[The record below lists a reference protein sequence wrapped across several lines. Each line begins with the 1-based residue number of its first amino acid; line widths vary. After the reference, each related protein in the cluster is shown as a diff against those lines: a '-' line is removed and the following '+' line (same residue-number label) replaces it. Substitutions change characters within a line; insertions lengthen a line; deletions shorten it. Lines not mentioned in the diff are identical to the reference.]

1 VTTDSALHTGSDSVS
16 QQTNR
21 NYTELSFKGRRR
33 LVPAVRVAGRT
44 VVLTGRLI
52 RIATVQ
58 SADYVEG
65 GSVMDPE
72 EVRRALAGIGRTAD
86 IFTFTQNVGDEE
98 PRFPY
103 YHEWDN
109 AAAVSSADYDRWWKG
124 LSEHSRRNVRLASKR
139 GVTVEVANFDDKF
152 VKAIKSLYDETPV
165 RTGRLFWHYGKD
177 LETIRKENSSFLD
190 RSEFLGAF
198 HGEQLIGFMKF
209 VYVGNSAQVMQFL
222 LSQSH
227 LDKKAGNALIAKA
240 MEICHRKGMAHLIYC
255 KFTYGAKKPDSLAE
269 FKRRNGFVE
278 VKFPQY
284 FVPFTMRGRI
294 ILALKLHRGIQGIL
308 PAEVIQV
315 LLRIRSGL
323 LHLVTL
329 AQSRRHRSLGGAPI
343 GG

>member
-1 VTTDSALHTGSDSVS
+1 M
-16 QQTNR
+16 NN
-21 NYTELSFKGRRR
+21 NYTELSVKGRRH
-33 LVPAVRVAGRT
+33 LVPAVRIGGRT
-44 VVLTGRLI
+44 VVLTGRLL
-52 RIATVQ
+52 RIASVQ
-58 SADYVEG
+58 SAEYVEG

-109 AAAVSSADYDRWWKG
+109 AAAVSSADYDQWWKG

-139 GVTVEVANFDDKF
+139 GVTVQVATLDDTF
-152 VKAIKSLYDETPV
+152 VKGIKGLYDETPV

-177 LETIRKENSSFLD
+177 LETVRKDNGSFLD

-198 HGEQLIGFMKF
+198 SGDKLIGFMKF
-209 VYVGNSAQVMQFL
+209 VYVGNSAHVMQFL

-240 MEICHRKGMAHLIYC
+240 MQICHTKGMSHLIYC
-255 KFTYGAKKPDSLAE
+255 KFTYGAKRADSLAE

-278 VKFPQY
+278 VRFPQY
-284 FVPFTMRGRI
+284 FVPLTTRGRI
-294 ILALKLHRGIQGIL
+294 AVALRLHRGIRGML
-308 PAEVIQV
+308 PAATIQM
-315 LLRIRSGL
+315 LLDLRSRL
-323 LHLVTL
+323 LHLVGS
-329 AQSRRHRSLGGAPI
+329 AHSRQRSLGDTPI
-343 GG
+343 NG

>member
-1 VTTDSALHTGSDSVS
+1 MSP
-16 QQTNR
+16 QTND
-21 NYTELSFKGRRR
+21 NYTELSVKGKRL
-33 LVPAVRVAGRT
+33 LVPAVRIAGRT
-44 VVLTGRLI
+44 VVVTGRLI

-58 SADYVEG
+58 SAEYVEG

-72 EVRRALAGIGRTAD
+72 EVRRALAGIGRSAD
-86 IFTFTQNVGDEE
+86 IFTFTQAVGDEE

-109 AAAVSSADYDRWWKG
+109 AAAVSSADYDRWWKS

-139 GVTVEVANFDDKF
+139 GVTVEVANLDDKF
-152 VKAIKSLYDETPV
+152 VKGIKRLYDETPV

-198 HGEQLIGFMKF
+198 YGEHLIGFMKF
-209 VYVGNSAQVMQFL
+209 VYVGNSAHVMQFL

-255 KFTYGAKKPDSLAE
+255 KFTYGAKKADSLAE

-278 VKFPQY
+278 VRFPQY
-284 FVPFTMRGRI
+284 FVPLTTRGRI
-294 ILALKLHRGIQGIL
+294 GLALRLHRGIRGML
-308 PAEVIQV
+308 PAAVIQV
-315 LLRIRSGL
+315 LLNLRSRL
-323 LHLVTL
+323 LHFVGL
-329 AQSRRHRSLGGAPI
+329 AHSRRERGLGDAPI
-343 GG
+343 SG